1 MLVQRAKVKRIAALG
16 MSLLLG
22 ASLLLTGCGGGGSKG
37 TSGGGAKKDK
47 ALTIGMTTAPA
58 ELNPLET
65 PDTAGRYVS
74 RFMFDTLLGQPEPNK
89 FTPHLANG
97 IDTKDSQTYTVKL
110 NPKAQWSDGKPIT
123 ADDLV
128 FTLNLAANP
137 KVVSS
142 LARYMNFMTGL
153 NASGKLTSGTT
164 IPNLKKLDDHTVEF
178 KTKKPLDPNI
188 VKGSLGFSI
197 PLVPKHV
204 YEKLDPKG
212 LSNAQEVTH
221 PKVFS
226 GAYKLVKYVSNDHL
240 EFEANDK
247 YVLGTPKIKKLF
259 ITFSNDTN
267 LVVALKAGKVQMNSG
282 LSIGNVPI
290 KDLDTLK
297 KDSKLVV
304 NMYPATSTQFL
315 MPNNKVFDNVHFRRG
330 LAYAVN
336 RQQLR
341 DQLLKG
347 YAELTPT
354 LYTTGS
360 AAYDKTVTNYPFDTA
375 KAKEEFKQSGMD
387 LTKEIT
393 LMVTAGNSIREQTAD
408 LIQQNLNAAG
418 LNVKV
423 SKMDFPTLIGRVRK
437 GDYQLALMSLAPP
450 ADPNYS
456 MYFTPGSLSNY
467 SHTDD
472 EKLTAMFM
480 EGIEQTDSAKRIAIY
495 KEIQKYLKENVFQ
508 VALFNQQNDSIRSK
522 NLVGGTKPFW
532 EGSLDDL
539 YKWELK

>member
-1 MLVQRAKVKRIAALG
+1 MLVQKMRVRRFAALG
-16 MSLLLG
+16 LSLLLG
-22 ASLLLTGCGGGGSKG
+22 ASLLLGGCSGSSKG
-37 TSGGGAKKDK
+37 SSGSSGKKEK
-47 ALTIGMTTAPA
+47 TLTIGMTTAPA

-65 PDTAGRYVS
+65 PDTAARYVS

-89 FTPHLANG
+89 FTPHLALS
-97 IDTKDSQTYTVKL
+97 IDTKDSQTYTIKL

-123 ADDLV
+123 ADDVL
-128 FTLNLAANP
+128 FTFNLAANP

-153 NASGKLTSGTT
+153 NAAGKLTSGTT
-164 IPNLKKLDDHTVEF
+164 IPNLKKIDDHTVEF

-188 VKGSLGFSI
+188 VKGSLGFTV

-212 LSNAQEVTH
+212 ISNAKEVTH

-247 YVLGTPKIKKLF
+247 FVLGAPKIKKLF
-259 ITFSNDTN
+259 ITFSNDAN

-297 KDSKLVV
+297 KDPKLVV
-304 NMYPATSTQFL
+304 KMNPATSTQFI
-315 MPNNKVFDNVHFRRG
+315 MPNNKVFSNVHFRRG

-336 RQQLR
+336 REQIR

-354 LYTTGS
+354 LYSTGS
-360 AAYDKTVTNYPFDTA
+360 AAYDKTVTNYPFDTEKA
-375 KAKEEFKQSGMD
+375 KAEFKQSGMD

-393 LMVTAGNSIREQTAD
+393 LMVTAGNSIREQTAE

-437 GDYQLALMSLAPP
+437 GDYQLALMSLNPP
-450 ADPNYS
+450 ADPDYG

-467 SHTDD
+467 THTDD
-472 EKLTAMFM
+472 AKLTAMFM
-480 EGIEQTDSAKRIAIY
+480 EGIEQTDSAKRMTIY

-508 VALFNQQNDSIRSK
+508 VALFNQQNDSIKAK

-532 EGSLDDL
+532 DGSLDDVNQ
-539 YKWELK
+539 WDLK